1 MSSDTSSRRGRTRR
15 VGPERSTPIS
25 ALVTYQYSVI
35 GENKS
40 VNDIE
45 NAKAE
50 LLDYL
55 HNTRYEYGIAT
66 DGFRWSVYEIAETD
80 ERNLVLKPVVEPQC
94 LKKVVQYV
102 ARKERMVPY
111 ADLNGLPEP
120 DGILVASFF
129 QNLGHHHVRRA
140 TGGLSDFHDLYA
152 ETLVGEGDY
161 DHDGINTPLVE
172 AVDAPTGA
180 GEAEKTGFAALLLDR
195 LAFVRLM
202 RDRGVLEIKL
212 HKQWS
217 HHNKGLNRFQGSFY
231 DTTSNPVLRCSVD
244 AGGRPR
250 RG

>member
-1 MSSDTSSRRGRTRR
+1 MNATSYSNRLSR
-15 VGPERSTPIS
+15 
-25 ALVTYQYSVI
+25 
-35 GENKS
+35 
-40 VNDIE
+40 
-45 NAKAE
+45 
-50 LLDYL
+50 
-55 HNTRYEYGIAT
+55 
-66 DGFRWSVYEIAETD
+66 
-80 ERNLVLKPVVEPQC
+80 PQC

-202 RDRGVLEIKL
+202 RDRGVGDQTAQAVESP
-212 HKQWS
+212 Q
-217 HHNKGLNRFQGSFY
+217 QGPESVPRLILRHDLKPLFY
-231 DTTSNPVLRCSVD
+231 DVLSMPEGDREGDEFGSPPHFAGGLLRPVLDDGDGYDVGDDVMQDVLTVFIEGESRTVIN
-244 AGGRPR
+244 GGLADRFWSRTGR
-250 RG
+250 RRR

>member
-1 MSSDTSSRRGRTRR
+1 
-15 VGPERSTPIS
+15 
-25 ALVTYQYSVI
+25 
-35 GENKS
+35 
-40 VNDIE
+40 
-45 NAKAE
+45 
-50 LLDYL
+50 
-55 HNTRYEYGIAT
+55 
-66 DGFRWSVYEIAETD
+66 
-80 ERNLVLKPVVEPQC
+80 
-94 LKKVVQYV
+94 
-102 ARKERMVPY
+102 MVPY

-231 DTTSNPVLRCSVD
+231 DTTSNPCSTMFCRCRRATAKGMSLEVLHISLVVYSSRCLTTRTGTTSETT
-244 AGGRPR
+244 
-250 RG
+250 